1 MGAGSSRKN
10 LRVVATDSVRVST
23 VQTNNNIEIKGTNA
37 ENHGEVL
44 EPTESQNEDME
55 DRLTS
60 GKGNVKTVAVSEGLA
75 KLKEQIATTI
85 DDEHNRGEDVGEDES
100 SMILTS
106 FIEKNP
112 KLEEALKKTRDHYKG
127 LKEAFANGILATEE
141 VEEHIKGLFSGYT
154 NQHKPAKAVLT
165 DFTVRLGLPKLA
177 YDIITDRRNN
187 CPELTKW
194 DRETST
200 EKQPEENEA
209 SANTEKTESEK
220 NDKKT
225 SNPLE
230 LLQDNIC
237 LFLGALLNYSDL
249 HDEFCLECNEVGM
262 VQLFVEMSKELQDS
276 IPHNVKYVEP
286 KTQRLKKF
294 TVRGKM
300 LSRSLG
306 TLHNFSKRVPTRA
319 NFASAQAV
327 NSLLLP
333 LLKAEITF
341 YSAKSLLILAY
352 LIDEQNNHLI
362 MADEE
367 PINFLIR
374 LLRKAIETDY
384 HRYLG
389 FSARELAEGLTQIAI
404 NDNNKK
410 TIVRSGA
417 IPILVKMLENAKDDE
432 ERVNACNTL
441 WTLAFDEE
449 NKKEIKKDAHASAEL
464 QKLLTSTNNEVK
476 KAAAGALWE
485 IEGKEKHAEDKQ
497 QSVKESDAKH
507 VMISYQWDVQK
518 LVIQIKN
525 KLQADGFKV
534 WMDIDEMGGST
545 LESMAKAVENASV
558 ILVCVSQKY
567 KESPNC
573 RSEAEY
579 TYQLHKDIIP
589 LMMDGKYRP
598 DGWLGFIVGSKFWID
613 FSEKHKLDSNVSKLV
628 KELGTRGKIE
638 LQENTMKAT
647 VLDVV
652 DASPQSTIRSWTCSD
667 VKTWLKNVGLRDRL
681 DSNTLKRLNGQILL
695 RLQDLRRE
703 CPEFF
708 YSSVRTDFK
717 LDTVFDVLEFVDA
730 LDKLVE

>member
-1 MGAGSSRKN
+1 MGATSSRKS
-10 LRVVATDSVRVST
+10 LRVLANDSTRVCS
-23 VQTNNNIEIKGTNA
+23 VQTNNNIEMKGTNA
-37 ENHGEVL
+37 ENHREASQ
-44 EPTESQNEDME
+44 PTESQNEDME
-55 DRLTS
+55 ERLTS
-60 GKGNVKTVAVSEGLA
+60 GKYNVKTVAVSEGLV
-75 KLKEQIATTI
+75 KLKEQITTTV
-85 DDEHNRGEDVGEDES
+85 DDQHNQGEGIAEDES
-100 SMILTS
+100 GVILTS

-112 KLEEALKKTRDHYKG
+112 KLEEALKKTRDHYRG
-127 LKEAFANGILATEE
+127 LKEAFASGVLGTAE
-141 VEEHIKGLFSGYT
+141 VEEHLKGLFTAYT
-154 NQHKPAKAVLT
+154 NQHKPVKAVLT
-165 DFTVRLGLPKLA
+165 DLTVRLGLPKLA
-177 YDIITDRRNN
+177 YDIIAERRSN
-187 CPELTKW
+187 CPELTTW
-194 DRETST
+194 DREIGA
-200 EKQPEENEA
+200 EKPPEEKEA
-209 SANTEKTESEK
+209 SANPEKTESEK
-220 NDKKT
+220 DEKKT

-230 LLQDNIC
+230 LLQDIIC
-237 LFLGALLNYSDL
+237 LFLGTLLNYSDL

-262 VQLFVEMSKELQDS
+262 VQLFVEMSKKLQDS

-306 TLHNFSKRVPTRA
+306 ILHNLSKRVPTRT

-341 YSAKSLLILAY
+341 YSAKSLLVLAY

-362 MADEE
+362 MADAE

-374 LLRKAIETDY
+374 LLRKAIGTDY

-389 FSARELAEGLTQIAI
+389 FSAREIAEGLTQIAV

-410 TIVRSGA
+410 TIVKCGA
-417 IPILVKMLENAKDDE
+417 IPILVNMLQNAKDDE

-449 NKKEIKKDAHASAEL
+449 NKKNIKEDEHACAEL
-464 QKLLTSTNNEVK
+464 RKLLTSNNREVK

-497 QSVKESDAKH
+497 QSVKKSDAKH

-525 KLQADGFKV
+525 KLQSDGFKV

-545 LESMAKAVENASV
+545 LESMARAVENASV
-558 ILVCVSQKY
+558 VLVCVSQKY

-613 FSEKHKLDSNVSKLV
+613 FSEKHKLDSNVDKLV

-638 LQENTMKAT
+638 LQENAMKAT
-647 VLDVV
+647 VMDVV
-652 DASPQSTIRSWTCSD
+652 DASPQSTIRSWTSSD
-667 VKTWLKNVGLRDRL
+667 VKAWLMDVGLKDRL

-695 RLQDLRRE
+695 RLQDLRKE
-703 CPEFF
+703 SPEFF

-717 LDTVFDVLEFVDA
+717 LGTVFDVLEFVDA
-730 LDKLVE
+730 LDKLME